1 MSIGELA
8 RRAGIR
14 PSAIRYYES
23 IGLMPRPVRLSGRRR
38 YDPGAVDR
46 LLVIQSA
53 RGLGFGVREILTLID
68 DSRAQ
73 TSITERWRALARRKL
88 PEIDALIG
96 RAGRMKKLLESGLTC
111 GCVRIEDCILY
122 DCAPPV
128 AAPVAVRAGARMLP
142 VRASTER

>member
-14 PSAIRYYES
+14 ASAIRYYES
-23 IGLMPRPVRLSGRRR
+23 IGLLPSPIRSSGRRQ

-68 DSRAQ
+68 GGRSK
-73 TSITERWRALARRKL
+73 TSITERWRALARKKL
-88 PEIDALIG
+88 PEIEALIG
-96 RAGRMKKLLESGLTC
+96 RASRMKKLLESGLTC
-111 GCVRIEDCILY
+111 GCVRIEDCILHE
-122 DCAPPV
+122 CAPPV
-128 AAPVAVRAGARMLP
+128 ATPIQIRAGARMLP
-142 VRASTER
+142 LRPATER